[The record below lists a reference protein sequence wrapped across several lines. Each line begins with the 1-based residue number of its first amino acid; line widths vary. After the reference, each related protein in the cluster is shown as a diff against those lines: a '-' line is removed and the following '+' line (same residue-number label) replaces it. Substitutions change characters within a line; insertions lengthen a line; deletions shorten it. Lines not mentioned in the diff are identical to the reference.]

1 MKVKRIFDVPLVTPA
16 GGYRGVEQLV
26 ARRAHNPKVV
36 SSSLAPATKKTK
48 KEQSEMVALFDCND
62 LVNRALAL
70 PALRDATC
78 DSSVALH
85 KV

>member
-1 MKVKRIFDVPLVTPA
+1 
-16 GGYRGVEQLV
+16 
-26 ARRAHNPKVV
+26 
-36 SSSLAPATKKTK
+36 
-48 KEQSEMVALFDCND
+48 MVALFDCND